1 MAEILTLNRKEA
13 TEAEKC
19 RRIYENLNF
28 DPSNI
33 VFAPAFCTRAREEYV
48 RGAADLPEAC

>member
-48 RGAADLPEAC
+48 RGATDLPEAC